1 MKLGT
6 QSESADQALHAVD
19 AEHEPAEQEQR
30 ERGHAQEE
38 GPAGHQDADAGDGG
52 EREEGPDGGHGVQ
65 PPAAQPDERG
75 QVQHV
80 PPHGAAVGDPVQAV
94 GHERVAVAGEEV
106 VALVLEAPRPRL
118 QRVVPRDRR
127 PGLRVLVGPRAHV
140 RRQVGREA
148 ALGCHKPRSKRTNS
162 LAVQARKCY
171 RKVSTP
177 MNYGQNNKTGS
188 SKLSGRDGQ
197 NCVQRFGLSG
207 K

>member
-1 MKLGT
+1 VKKLGT
-6 QSESADQALHAVD
+6 RSAPSQRASDDEALHAVD

-38 GPAGHQDADAGDGG
+38 GPAGHQDADAGDDG

-80 PPHGAAVGDPVQAV
+80 PPNGAAVSQPVEAV

-106 VALVLEAPRPRL
+106 VALVLEAPAPRP

-127 PGLRVLVGPRAHV
+127 PGIRVLVGPQAHV
-140 RRQVGREA
+140 RRRVGREA
-148 ALGCHKPRSKRTNS
+148 ALGCHTSH
-162 LAVQARKCY
+162 VE
-171 RKVSTP
+171 
-177 MNYGQNNKTGS
+177 KTTT
-188 SKLSGRDGQ
+188 
-197 NCVQRFGLSG
+197 C
-207 K
+207 

>member
-6 QSESADQALHAVD
+6 RSAPSQRASADQALHAVD

-38 GPAGHQDADAGDGG
+38 GPAGHQDADTGDGG

-65 PPAAQPDERG
+65 PPAAQPDECG

-80 PPHGAAVGDPVQAV
+80 PPHGAAVGEPVEAV

-106 VALVLEAPRPRL
+106 VALVLEAPRPRP
-118 QRVVPRDRR
+118 QRVIPRDRR

-148 ALGCHKPRSKRTNS
+148 ALCCVTSHAAKNQFIRCSRLKM
-162 LAVQARKCY
+162 VK
-171 RKVSTP
+171 KSTP
-177 MNYGQNNKTGS
+177 M
-188 SKLSGRDGQ
+188 
-197 NCVQRFGLSG
+197 G
-207 K
+207 KRTELE